1 MRLGGCKARFAE
13 HSFMHMHKKVLHV
26 LVGNVQGGQGIILS
40 KGLDPGRRVSAV
52 IFSSEEGEIREG
64 RMKQPGQKG
73 VGWARMM
80 VVGGLGGVHDGR

>member
-1 MRLGGCKARFAE
+1 MGRRARNGTGVTGCGEMMSWMLAW
-13 HSFMHMHKKVLHV
+13 
-26 LVGNVQGGQGIILS
+26 IIGTGS
-40 KGLDPGRRVSAV
+40 DPGRRVSAV
-52 IFSSEEGEIREG
+52 ILSSEEGEIREG